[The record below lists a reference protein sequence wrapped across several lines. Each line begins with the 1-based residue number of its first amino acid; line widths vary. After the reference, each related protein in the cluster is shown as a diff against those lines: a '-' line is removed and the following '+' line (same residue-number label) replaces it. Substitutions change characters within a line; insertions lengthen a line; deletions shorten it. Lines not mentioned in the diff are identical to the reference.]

1 MPAALHSAY
10 ADYDRA
16 QIEARFEATPS
27 FAAIQ
32 LIGGKQFFSKDYYS
46 IYVTRETDG
55 IGKEVFR
62 LSRFSGQ
69 EVARKLAKAPAD
81 LRAVLGGLAGKVQ
94 QVLSHSDDPL
104 TLEHEAILFWP
115 ALSELHSFLGM
126 DLRADELIVA
136 FDVLR
141 AQFQVR
147 PVTIEALQALE
158 YVLREASET
167 ESFTS
172 ERVDGWVDALTEAGL
187 ELQLPL
193 TSEASHAQ

>member
-1 MPAALHSAY
+1 MPAAAHSAY

-16 QIEARFEATPS
+16 QIEARFEATPAFVTS
-27 FAAIQ
+27 R
-32 LIGGKQFFSKDYYS
+32 LIEKSSLHSKDS
-46 IYVTRETDG
+46 FSFIAIRETVEKGRD
-55 IGKEVFR
+55 VFL
-62 LSRFSGQ
+62 LSKLSGQ

-81 LRAVLGGLAGKVQ
+81 LRAVLGGLAEKVH
-94 QVLSHSDDPL
+94 QVLGQSDDPL
-104 TLEHEAILFWP
+104 ALEHEAILFWP

-136 FDVLR
+136 CDVLR

-147 PVTIEALQALE
+147 PVTIEALQALKK
-158 YVLREASET
+158 VLREASET

-172 ERVDGWVDALTEAGL
+172 EQVDGWVDALTEAGL

-193 TSEASHAQ
+193 TSEANHAQ